1 MSYQVVLGKA
11 AKRDLGRLDR
21 ILQQSLARHLQIL
34 INDPRP
40 SGVVKLR
47 GTENEWRI
55 CVGDYRII
63 YEIDDSKSVITI
75 LRIRHRR
82 EVYR

>member
-1 MSYQVVLGKA
+1 MSCQVILTKA
-11 AKRDLGRLDR
+11 AKRDLGHLDR
-21 ILQQSLARHLQIL
+21 MLQQSLARHLQTL
-34 INDPRP
+34 IANPRP
-40 SGVVKLR
+40 SGVAKLR

-55 CVGDYRII
+55 RVGDYRII
-63 YEIDDSKSVITI
+63 YEIDDNKNVVTI